1 MSAPFSFPK
10 SRRLL
15 SRRDFLRV
23 QRRGA
28 RAKGKSLVLIAM
40 SCAQRPAGRAG
51 LVVSKKVGKAP
62 TRNLIK
68 RRLRHILRE
77 NKNTFSRRDLV
88 VMALPEAASLSFEE
102 LQKDF
107 FQTLYALNQSIQ
119 RRKKKRQ
126 SND

>member
-10 SRRLL
+10 RRRLL
-15 SRRDFLRV
+15 SRKDFLRV

-28 RAKGKSLVLIAM
+28 RAKGKSIILIAL
-40 SCAQRPAGRAG
+40 SSYQSVGRAG

-77 NKNTFSRRDLV
+77 NKNSFSRRDLV
-88 VMALPEAASLSFEE
+88 VMALPEAPGLSFDE

-107 FQTLYALNQSIQ
+107 FQTLYALNQNIQ
-119 RRKKKRQ
+119 RRKKKRKA
-126 SND
+126 DD

>member
-10 SRRLL
+10 TRRLL
-15 SRRDFLRV
+15 RRGDFLHV

-40 SCAQRPAGRAG
+40 STRQPTGRAG
-51 LVVSKKVGKAP
+51 LVVSKKVGNAP
-62 TRNLIK
+62 VRNLLK

-77 NKNTFSRRDLV
+77 NKNTFARRDLV
-88 VMALPEAASLSFEE
+88 IMALPQAAHFSFEE

-107 FQTLYALNQSIQ
+107 FQTLYALNQNIQ
-119 RRKKKRQ
+119 RRKKKRT
-126 SND
+126 SNG

>member
-10 SRRLL
+10 IRRLL
-15 SRRDFLRV
+15 RRGDFLRV

-40 SCAQRPAGRAG
+40 STRQPTGRAG
-51 LVVSKKVGKAP
+51 LVVSKKVGNAP
-62 TRNLIK
+62 IRNLIK

-77 NKNTFSRRDLV
+77 NKNTFARRDLV
-88 VMALPEAASLSFEE
+88 IMALPEAPGFTFEE

-107 FQTLYALNQSIQ
+107 FQTLYALNQNIQ
-119 RRKKKRQ
+119 RRKKKKEIK
-126 SND
+126 

>member
-15 SRRDFLRV
+15 SRGDFLRV

-28 RAKGKSLVLIAM
+28 RAKGKALVLIAM
-40 SCAQRPAGRAG
+40 PTLKPSGRAG
-51 LVVSKKVGKAP
+51 LVVSKKVGKAHS
-62 TRNLIK
+62 RNLIK

-88 VMALPEAASLSFEE
+88 VMALPQATMLSFKENK
-102 LQKDF
+102 KDF

-119 RRKKKRQ
+119 RRKRKRKP
-126 SND
+126 ND

>member
-10 SRRLL
+10 IRRLL
-15 SRRDFLRV
+15 RRGDFLRV

-40 SCAQRPAGRAG
+40 STRQPTGRAG
-51 LVVSKKVGKAP
+51 LVVSKKVGNAP
-62 TRNLIK
+62 IRNLIK

-77 NKNTFSRRDLV
+77 NKNTFARRDLV
-88 VMALPEAASLSFEE
+88 IMALPEAPSFTFEE

-107 FQTLYALNQSIQ
+107 FQTLYALNQNIQ
-119 RRKKKRQ
+119 RRKKKKEVK
-126 SND
+126 